1 MSFKDSI
8 KSLWLYMVDRIK
20 KDTESRKFQI
30 MMVGTVLLCIGKL
43 GQQEWLI
50 LALAYIGINV
60 AQDWI
65 LRKNGGGE

>member
-1 MSFKDSI
+1 MSFRDSI

-30 MMVGTVLLCIGKL
+30 MMVGTVLLCFGKL

>member
-1 MSFKDSI
+1 
-8 KSLWLYMVDRIK
+8 MVDRIK